1 MQIIHSEKYT
11 EIKIPV
17 DYCNVSLMR
26 ELCKIIV
33 NNTESGNWILRGLYL
48 NHALDDE
55 EILSAE
61 SRLENLFY
69 KKMKK
74 MNVTEEKHFLE
85 DLIVLTE
92 TELLDYF
99 ADFAIYYM
107 EITVKPQ
114 NEVFA
119 FPKIETEADANYIDI
134 KINNNNKMCI
144 DKLLKYMGI
153 DKLKKI
159 ESENNNFAWNEQL
172 FYSLKEKYSEIED
185 FIKYK
190 SEILER
196 HGLIKR
202 KEYVKVHYWKK
213 KMQLIFYVLNKNGDQ
228 LEIVL
233 IEIRAKHRANRLQI
247 LFL

>member
-1 MQIIHSEKYT
+1 
-11 EIKIPV
+11 
-17 DYCNVSLMR
+17 
-26 ELCKIIV
+26 
-33 NNTESGNWILRGLYL
+33 
-48 NHALDDE
+48 
-55 EILSAE
+55 
-61 SRLENLFY
+61 
-69 KKMKK
+69 
-74 MNVTEEKHFLE
+74 
-85 DLIVLTE
+85 
-92 TELLDYF
+92 
-99 ADFAIYYM
+99 
-107 EITVKPQ
+107 
-114 NEVFA
+114 
-119 FPKIETEADANYIDI
+119 
-134 KINNNNKMCI
+134 MCI